1 MQANYFGG
9 HKHGQS
15 EEVALTKPSKH
26 TPNDGDRGGYVL
38 MTTWER
44 GGQTF
49 EADYRHEA
57 MGDAEFRAA
66 QARQHGA
73 RDGVTATQVS

>member
-15 EEVALTKPSKH
+15 EELSGNKPNKH

-38 MTTWER
+38 MTTYSNDGR
-44 GGQTF
+44 VVL
-49 EADYRHEA
+49 ADYRHEA
-57 MGDAEFRAA
+57 MSEPEFRAA
-66 QARQHGA
+66 QQRQPPGPNLQPQDV
-73 RDGVTATQVS
+73 R